1 MREFGAKSL
10 PCRIRIASMEMPEI
24 AGGLDDR
31 FFGESDRYA
40 SLLSKQV
47 TDLAI
52 RDYQAA

>member
-1 MREFGAKSL
+1 MREFGARSL
-10 PCRIRIASMEMPEI
+10 PCRVRIAKMEMPEI

-31 FFGESDRYA
+31 FFGELDECA

-52 RDYQAA
+52 RDYETA